1 MMNEIS
7 CKQEIKQITIPTPF
21 AVGDVHTYIII
32 TDKVTLVDA
41 GVKTME
47 AWEIF
52 QRELAKHGLKVLD
65 IDQVVVTHH
74 HPDHVGLLDYLPP
87 NIPVYGHKR
96 AHPWMTQDQ
105 RYFSTHESYYK
116 DLFAKLGVEQR
127 FYALLDAIDKPL
139 RFSCHRG
146 LTSFIG
152 EGGRMEGLTNWRIY
166 ETPGHASS
174 HLVLFDEKSGTLIGG
189 DLILS
194 HISPNPLVEPPYVG
208 ELMRKKSMLD
218 YIHSIEKMMRLP
230 IKQVLPGHGDIVKN
244 VPELL
249 AARLKQQEKRAK
261 KVLGFL
267 QEKPA
272 TAYEICQ
279 FLFPMVYEKQLLLT
293 LSETIGQID
302 YLLDKEQILEDD
314 SVTPPLYKAAE
325 EGV

>member
-1 MMNEIS
+1 MMNKIS

-47 AWEIF
+47 AWEVF
-52 QRELAKHGLKVLD
+52 QRELNKHGLKVLD

-74 HPDHVGLLDYLPP
+74 HPDHVGLLDFMPS

-105 RYFSTHESYYK
+105 RYFSMHETYYK
-116 DLFAKLGVEQR
+116 ELFEQIGVEQR
-127 FYALLDAIDKPL
+127 FYPLLNAIDKPL

-152 EGGRMEGLTNWRIY
+152 EEDRLEGLVNWRII

-189 DLILS
+189 DLILAD
-194 HISPNPLVEPPYVG
+194 ISPNPLVEPPYVG
-208 ELMRKKSMLD
+208 ETNRKKSMLE
-218 YIHSIEKMMRLP
+218 YMHSIEKMKRLP
-230 IKQVLPGHGDIVKN
+230 ITRVLPGHGDIVGN

-249 AARLKQQEKRAK
+249 EIRLKQQDKRAN
-261 KVLGFL
+261 KVLKFL
-267 QEKPA
+267 KENPA

-279 FLFPMVYEKQLLLT
+279 FLFKSVYEKQLLLT
-293 LSETIGQID
+293 LSETLGQID
-302 YLLDKEQILEDD
+302 FLLDKGLIIEDA
-314 SVTPPLYKAAE
+314 SSKPYMYKA
-325 EGV
+325 EGE